1 MAAVYASAEG
11 TVAAP
16 AELVYAILADYRQH
30 HPRILPPAFS
40 DLKVQQ
46 GGVGAGTII
55 RFRLKVGGQTRAYH
69 QRVDEP
75 EPGRVLTETD
85 LQTGALT
92 TFAVTP
98 EGAAS
103 RVRIETRYEAAGI
116 RSFVERL
123 LAPRMLQALYAE
135 ELARLDRYAR
145 GQTETSTVG
154 VSA

>member
-1 MAAVYASAEG
+1 MATVYASAEG
-11 TVAAP
+11 TIGAP

-40 DLKVQQ
+40 DLTVEQ
-46 GGVGAGTII
+46 GGVGTII